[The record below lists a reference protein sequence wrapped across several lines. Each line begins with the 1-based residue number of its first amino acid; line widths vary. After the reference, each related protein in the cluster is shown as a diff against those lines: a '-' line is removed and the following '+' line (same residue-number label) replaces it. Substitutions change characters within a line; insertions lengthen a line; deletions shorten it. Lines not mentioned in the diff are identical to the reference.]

1 MSLKDKIYVFILY
14 IYNSI
19 FWKTLYKRNLYK
31 WFLNEW
37 DNTKLINYPLNKDSV
52 VIDVWGYIWIFSD
65 KIVKKYDCYVY
76 IFEPIKKY
84 YDILIEKYKWNN
96 KIKVFHFWLWDKF
109 EEIEIRIDWE
119 RSSVFIDQW
128 SLETIT
134 IRPFDEIVKEENI
147 SSIELISINI
157 EGWEYD
163 LINNIVEHK
172 IISMIQNIQIQFL
185 DFIDW
190 AVEKRQKSIQMIWVT
205 HDINFSYPFVR
216 ESFTKKKN

>member
-14 IYNSI
+14 MYNSI

-52 VIDVWGYIWIFSD
+52 VIDVWGYIWILSD

-96 KIKVFHFWLWDKF
+96 
-109 EEIEIRIDWE
+109 
-119 RSSVFIDQW
+119 
-128 SLETIT
+128 SL
-134 IRPFDEIVKEENI
+134 
-147 SSIELISINI
+147 
-157 EGWEYD
+157 
-163 LINNIVEHK
+163 
-172 IISMIQNIQIQFL
+172 
-185 DFIDW
+185 
-190 AVEKRQKSIQMIWVT
+190 
-205 HDINFSYPFVR
+205 
-216 ESFTKKKN
+216 KKLR